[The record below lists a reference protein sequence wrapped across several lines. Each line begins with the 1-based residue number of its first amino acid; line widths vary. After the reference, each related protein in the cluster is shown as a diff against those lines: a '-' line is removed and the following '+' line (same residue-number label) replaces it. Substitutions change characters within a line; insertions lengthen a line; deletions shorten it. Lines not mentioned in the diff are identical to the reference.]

1 MAIYNKLPVR
11 VRESEWGRTVISA
24 MVRDDSQDDIPRK
37 GNRHRRG
44 RHVPTIAGQLERI
57 PGGWRLR
64 RGNE

>member
-1 MAIYNKLPVR
+1 MAIYSKLPVR
-11 VRESEWGRTVISA
+11 VKESEWGRTVISA

-44 RHVPTIAGQLERI
+44 RDVPTIVDQLERI

>member
-11 VRESEWGRTVISA
+11 VRGSEWGRTVIST

-44 RHVPTIAGQLERI
+44 KDAPTIVDQLERI